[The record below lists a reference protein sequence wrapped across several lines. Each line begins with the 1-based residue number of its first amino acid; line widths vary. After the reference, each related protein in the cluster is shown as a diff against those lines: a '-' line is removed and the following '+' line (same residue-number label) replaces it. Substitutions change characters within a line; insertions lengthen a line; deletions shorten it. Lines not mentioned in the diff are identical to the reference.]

1 MSEQNNI
8 SAIKEE
14 KNEVQALFNQES
26 IDQFEKQVSTVP
38 ENYFEQFSENILTKI
53 QEQKK
58 PSLLIRFGKLSVAAA
73 ILFLVIGSYFVV
85 TQYNM
90 NDVTTIAIHEIPT
103 AELDAYV
110 SNNEWMTDAEM
121 QTEINNVGLNLDIEN
136 PSKDSIN

>member
-8 SAIKEE
+8 STIDQE
-14 KNEVQALFNQES
+14 KNEVQALFNKDS

-53 QEQKK
+53 QEKKK
-58 PSLLIRFGKLSVAAA
+58 PSILIRFGKLSVAAA

-121 QTEINNVGLNLDIEN
+121 KTEINNVGLNLDIEN
-136 PSKDSIN
+136 SSKDSIN

>member
-8 SAIKEE
+8 STIDQE

-53 QEQKK
+53 QEKKK
-58 PSLLIRFGKLSVAAA
+58 PSILIRFGKLSVAAA

-136 PSKDSIN
+136 SSKDSIN

>member
-8 SAIKEE
+8 SSIDQE

-53 QEQKK
+53 QEKNK
-58 PSLLIRFGKLSVAAA
+58 NSLLIRFGKLSVAAA

-136 PSKDSIN
+136 SSKDSIN

>member
-26 IDQFEKQVSTVP
+26 IDQFEKEVSTVP
-38 ENYFEQFSENILTKI
+38 ENYFEQFSENILTRI
-53 QEQKK
+53 QEKKK
-58 PSLLIRFGKLSVAAA
+58 PSLLIRFSKLSVAAA

-90 NDVTTIAIHEIPT
+90 NDVTTIAIHEIPN
-103 AELDAYV
+103 EEIDSYV
-110 SNNEWMTDAEM
+110 SNNEWMADAEM
-121 QTEINNVGLNLDIEN
+121 QMEINNIGLNLNIDN
-136 PSKDSIN
+136 ASKDSIN

>member
-121 QTEINNVGLNLDIEN
+121 QTEINNVGY
-136 PSKDSIN
+136 K

>member
-53 QEQKK
+53 QEKKK
-58 PSLLIRFGKLSVAAA
+58 PSILIRFGKLSVAAA

-121 QTEINNVGLNLDIEN
+121 KTEINNVGLNLDIEN
-136 PSKDSIN
+136 SSKDSIN

>member
-14 KNEVQALFNQES
+14 KNEVQALFNKDS

-58 PSLLIRFGKLSVAAA
+58 PSILIRFGKLSVAAA

-103 AELDAYV
+103 AEIDSYV
-110 SNNEWMTDAEM
+110 SNNEWMDDAEM
-121 QTEINNVGLNLDIEN
+121 QMEINNVGLNLDIEKS
-136 PSKDSIN
+136 SKDSIN

>member
-8 SAIKEE
+8 SSIDQE

-26 IDQFEKQVSTVP
+26 IDQFEKQVNTVP

-53 QEQKK
+53 QEKNK
-58 PSLLIRFGKLSVAAA
+58 NSLLIRFGKLSVAAA

-136 PSKDSIN
+136 SSKDSIN

>member
-8 SAIKEE
+8 STIDQE
-14 KNEVQALFNQES
+14 KNEVQALFNKDS

-58 PSLLIRFGKLSVAAA
+58 PSILIRCGKLSVAAA

-136 PSKDSIN
+136 SSKDSIN

>member
-8 SAIKEE
+8 SSIDQE
-14 KNEVQALFNQES
+14 KNEVQALFNKES

-58 PSLLIRFGKLSVAAA
+58 PSILIRFGKLSVAAA

-136 PSKDSIN
+136 SSKDSIN

>member
-8 SAIKEE
+8 SSIDQE
-14 KNEVQALFNQES
+14 KNEVQALFNKES

-53 QEQKK
+53 QKQKK
-58 PSLLIRFGKLSVAAA
+58 PSILIRFGKLSVAAA

-136 PSKDSIN
+136 SSKDSIN

>member
-8 SAIKEE
+8 SSIDQE

-26 IDQFEKQVSTVP
+26 IDQFEKQVNTVP

-53 QEQKK
+53 QEKNK
-58 PSLLIRFGKLSVAAA
+58 NSLLIRFGKLSVAAA

-85 TQYNM
+85 SQYNM
-90 NDVTTIAIHEIPT
+90 NDVSTIAIHEIPT

-110 SNNEWMTDAEM
+110 SNNEWVADAEM

-136 PSKDSIN
+136 SSKDSIN

>member
-53 QEQKK
+53 QEKKK
-58 PSLLIRFGKLSVAAA
+58 PSILIRFGKLSVAAA
-73 ILFLVIGSYFVV
+73 ILLLVIGSYFVV

-121 QTEINNVGLNLDIEN
+121 KTEINNVGLNLDIEN
-136 PSKDSIN
+136 SSKDSIN

>member
-8 SAIKEE
+8 SSIDQE
-14 KNEVQALFNQES
+14 KNEVQALFNKDS

-53 QEQKK
+53 QEKKK

-136 PSKDSIN
+136 SSKDSIN

>member
-110 SNNEWMTDAEM
+110 SNNEWMTDTEM
-121 QTEINNVGLNLDIEN
+121 QMEINNIGLNLDIEN
-136 PSKDSIN
+136 SSKDSIN

>member
-8 SAIKEE
+8 SSIDQE
-14 KNEVQALFNQES
+14 KNEVQALFNKES

-136 PSKDSIN
+136 SSKDSIN

>member
-8 SAIKEE
+8 SSIDQE

-136 PSKDSIN
+136 SSKDSIN

>member
-8 SAIKEE
+8 SSIDQE
-14 KNEVQALFNQES
+14 KNEVQALFNKES

-58 PSLLIRFGKLSVAAA
+58 PSILIRFGKLSVAAA

-121 QTEINNVGLNLDIEN
+121 QTEINNVGLNLNIEN
-136 PSKDSIN
+136 SSKDSIN

>member
-8 SAIKEE
+8 SSIDQE
-14 KNEVQALFNQES
+14 KNEVQALFNKES

-110 SNNEWMTDAEM
+110 SNNEWMTDTEM
-121 QTEINNVGLNLDIEN
+121 QMEINNIGLNLDIEN
-136 PSKDSIN
+136 SSKDSIN

>member
-136 PSKDSIN
+136 SSKDSIN

>member
-8 SAIKEE
+8 SSIDQE
-14 KNEVQALFNQES
+14 KNEVQALFNKES

-58 PSLLIRFGKLSVAAA
+58 PSILIRFGKLSVAAA

-121 QTEINNVGLNLDIEN
+121 QTEINNVGLNLDIEKS
-136 PSKDSIN
+136 SKDSIN